1 VVAVRAVPWWGL
13 ASSAVAPVVLIG
25 GWTIAA
31 DLQPGSFDAVSRS
44 ISTLAAYGATDRWV
58 MTLALLVVGCCD
70 VITGL
75 ALYPAAPAGRLLLMA
90 GGLSGVL
97 VAANPQPAGGGLSVP
112 HVAGATLG
120 CVVMTIWPVA
130 GRRREPS
137 APAALNPPAAMCA
150 AAVMSVV
157 AVWFALELLTNGGQI
172 GLAER
177 VLTGAQTTWPLV
189 VMLTIAA
196 AGSAQRTT
204 GLLPLRARALLPV
217 RAKSRGDDSAGGQP

>member
-1 VVAVRAVPWWGL
+1 VVAVRAVPWWGV
-13 ASSAVAPVVLIG
+13 ASSAAAPVALIG

-70 VITGL
+70 VVTGL
-75 ALYPAAPAGRLLLMA
+75 ALYQAAPAGRLLLMA
-90 GGLSGVL
+90 GGLSGML
-97 VAANPQPAGGGLSVP
+97 VAASPQPAGGGLSVS
-112 HVAGATLG
+112 HVTGATIG
-120 CVVMTIWPVA
+120 CVVMTIWPAA

-137 APAALNPPAAMCA
+137 APAALRPPAAMCA
-150 AAVMSVV
+150 AAAMSVV
-157 AVWFALELLTNGGQI
+157 GVWFSLELLTGGGQI

-177 VLTGAQTTWPLV
+177 VLTGAQTTWPLA

-196 AGSAQRTT
+196 AGGTQRVAV
-204 GLLPLRARALLPV
+204 PA
-217 RAKSRGDDSAGGQP
+217 RGDAALPGDTPDPDGPKPP